1 MKHLNL
7 EMHAERYTGLRK
19 ALGFKFRFEYSL
31 LHQFVRF
38 LESQDS
44 PEPIRAAMAL
54 QWAVSASPR
63 CGRCGQV
70 TRLNTARHFLI
81 YLKAFLPATEIP
93 PSGMLA
99 EERRPTPYLY
109 SDEQIVR
116 MQQTTRTLW
125 NPGCLKQITFETLIG
140 LLASTGL
147 RIGEA
152 LRLTLRDVHLDL
164 ADPPHLEI
172 RNTKFGKS
180 RLVPV
185 HPSTAWN
192 LRLYLDERHRIV
204 GGKPEALF
212 LLRPN
217 KPLLYSVALH
227 YFEQII
233 VVVGVPKNPSR
244 RGPAWHSLRHTFAV
258 RRLLTWYR
266 AGADVRSLLPHLAV
280 YLGHL
285 SLIQTY
291 HYLTATPELL
301 SAAASM
307 FQGYA
312 DPGGDQ

>member
-1 MKHLNL
+1 
-7 EMHAERYTGLRK
+7 MHAERYAGLRK
-19 ALGFKFRFEYSL
+19 ARGFKFRFEYSL

-44 PEPIRAAMAL
+44 PGPIRVAMAL

-63 CGRCGQV
+63 CRRCGQV

-81 YLKAFLPATEIP
+81 YLKAFLPDTEIP

-99 EERRPTPYLY
+99 EQRRPTPYLY

-116 MQQTTRTLW
+116 RQQTTRTLW

-180 RLVPV
+180 RFVPV
-185 HPSTAWN
+185 HPSTARN
-192 LRLYLDERHRIV
+192 LRLYLDERYRIV
-204 GGKPEALF
+204 GGKPETLF
-212 LLRPN
+212 LLHPH
-217 KPLLYSVALH
+217 KPLQYPATLP
-227 YFEQII
+227 YFKQII
-233 VVVGVPKNPSR
+233 VVAGVPKNPGR

-258 RRLLTWYR
+258 RRLITWYR

-291 HYLTATPELL
+291 PYLTATPELL

-307 FQGYA
+307 FEGYA

>member
-1 MKHLNL
+1 MKNLNL
-7 EMHAERYTGLRK
+7 ALHAERYVGLRK
-19 ALGFKFRFEYSL
+19 ALGFKFRLGYSL

-44 PEPIRAAMAL
+44 PGPIRAAMAL

-63 CGRCGQV
+63 CGRFGQV
-70 TRLNTARHFLI
+70 SRLNTVRHFLI
-81 YLKAFLPATEIP
+81 YLKAFLPDTEIP

-109 SDEQIVR
+109 SDEQIAR
-116 MQQTTRTLW
+116 MQHTTRTLW

-152 LRLTLRDVHLDL
+152 LRLTLCDVHLGL
-164 ADPPHLEI
+164 DPPHLEI

-180 RLVPV
+180 RFVPV
-185 HPSTAWN
+185 HPSTARN
-192 LRLYLDERHRIV
+192 LQLYLDERHKIV

-212 LLRPN
+212 LLHPN
-217 KPLLYSVALH
+217 KPLQYPVTLRCFKQVIGA
-227 YFEQII
+227 
-233 VVVGVPKNPSR
+233 VGVPQNPSR

-258 RRLLTWYR
+258 RRLITWYR
-266 AGADVRSLLPHLAV
+266 AGSDVRSLLPHLAV